1 MFVVENVKIPQNIK
15 SFNPDEFDFD
25 DKEQVKTLF
34 FKLFNVVETQVTT
47 IENLKQ
53 ENQQLKDEVQRLKG
67 EKGKPSFKPNVP
79 NYDVRPGFRKAA
91 KKWKKKGKKADIK
104 IDRVEKVQIDQG
116 VLPSDAVFKGYRS
129 VTVQNIKFITDNVEY
144 LIERYYSPS
153 EKKTY
158 ESVLPKCVDGEF
170 GPDLKAYIHSQYFS
184 CRVTEN
190 KILRALS
197 EMGVKI
203 SKGQI
208 SNIITLSKSKEFK
221 KEKDDI
227 FTTGMKYSDYFHMDD
242 TGARHKSINHFV
254 QVICNHLFSSFF
266 ITRRKNRDTLR
277 DILGISENEKLDKI
291 MMSDDAK
298 QFMYL
303 TLYHALCWIHE
314 IRHYRKMNPYLDWH
328 EEKLK
333 TFLQT
338 IYDFYEQLKKYKTH
352 PTTTQKKILEEQ
364 FDKIFKTKTGYN
376 TLDNRIALTR
386 KKKDKLL
393 LVLKFPQ
400 IPLHNNPAEIAL
412 REMVIKKGISYG
424 TKSEK
429 GKLAWENM
437 MTILD
442 TCRKHD
448 ISFMEYVKDIFSGS
462 YSMPRL
468 STLILEKASPSSI
481 SY

>member
-1 MFVVENVKIPQNIK
+1 VETVKIPQNIK
-15 SFNPDEFDFD
+15 SFNPDEFDFND
-25 DKEQVKTLF
+25 IDKVKALF
-34 FKLFNVVETQVTT
+34 GQLLNF
-47 IENLKQ
+47 IELQAKAIEKLKQ
-53 ENQQLKDEVQRLKG
+53 ENQQLKDEIQRLKG

-79 NYDVRPGFRKAA
+79 NYDVLPGFRKAA

-104 IDRVEKVQIDQG
+104 IDRVEKVQINQG

-158 ESVLPKCVDGEF
+158 EAVLPKCVDGEF

-190 KILRALS
+190 KILRALL
-197 EMGVKI
+197 EMDVKI

-221 KEKDDI
+221 KEKEDI
-227 FTTGMKYSDYFHMDD
+227 FITGMNSSDYFHIDD
-242 TGARHKSINHFV
+242 TGARHKSINHYV

-266 ITRRKNRDTLR
+266 IIRRKNRDTLR
-277 DILGISENEKLDKI
+277 DILGILENEKLDKI

-303 TLYHALCWIHE
+303 TLYQALCWIHE

-352 PTTTQKKILEEQ
+352 PTTTQKKILE
-364 FDKIFKTKTGYN
+364 K
-376 TLDNRIALTR
+376 
-386 KKKDKLL
+386 
-393 LVLKFPQ
+393 
-400 IPLHNNPAEIAL
+400 
-412 REMVIKKGISYG
+412 
-424 TKSEK
+424 
-429 GKLAWENM
+429 
-437 MTILD
+437 
-442 TCRKHD
+442 
-448 ISFMEYVKDIFSGS
+448 
-462 YSMPRL
+462 
-468 STLILEKASPSSI
+468 
-481 SY
+481 